1 MLILVAEDDEKT
13 GYFLRT
19 GLNEAGY
26 VVDVVQDGEAALEN
40 ALARDYDLI
49 ILDVMLP
56 ARDGWNV
63 LSELRRAQSP
73 VPVLFLTA
81 RDEIADR
88 VRGLDIGADDYL
100 VKPFSFSELL
110 ARVRVLARRGHQPR
124 PECYEIADLV
134 VDPTRRRAARA
145 DRDLSLTPK
154 EFSLL
159 SLLASRVGEVVSR
172 AIIAEKVWDMH
183 FASDMNAIDV
193 AVARLRAKVDAPF
206 PRKLLHT
213 VRSVGYVLEAR
224 EE

>member
-63 LSELRRAQSP
+63 LGELRRVQSP
-73 VPVLFLTA
+73 APVLFLTA

-100 VKPFSFSELL
+100 VKPFAFSELL
-110 ARVRVLARRGHQPR
+110 ARVRVLTRRGHQPR
-124 PECYEIADLV
+124 PERYEIADLV

-145 DRDLSLTPK
+145 GRDLSLTPK

-183 FASDMNAIDV
+183 FASDMNTIDV

-213 VRSVGYVLEAR
+213 VRSVGYVLEVR
-224 EE
+224 KE